1 MSTYSTQKGDA
12 VTDSNIIRWQDVAID
27 DLPRDLRKR
36 RSPGPHPRVAK
47 RLQPRWLYQG
57 HLRLRR

>member
-27 DLPRDLRKR
+27 DLPRDL
-36 RSPGPHPRVAK
+36 HF
-47 RLQPRWLYQG
+47 
-57 HLRLRR
+57 HLCANDAP